1 MRHRILALLVFAAWL
16 AGCTSPKPAKPN
28 VLFITVDTLR
38 ADRLGCY
45 GYRQVETPAMDALA
59 REGILFERAIAQVPL
74 TWPSHV
80 AMLTGTYPF
89 HNGVQDFTGQPLAEK
104 FRTLAESFRANGYRT
119 GAVVSSFVLD
129 RSWGLGR
136 GFDFYYDQFAGLG
149 AGEKDLGLVDR
160 RAEESVG
167 QALGWLGA
175 DPQQPFF
182 FWLHLFDP
190 HSPYDAPEPFRARYR
205 ERPYDGEVAYVDS
218 QLARVFDWLRRQ
230 PKGAY
235 ENTVIVL
242 VGDHGES
249 LGEHGEQE
257 HGFFIYDSTIRVPLL
272 IKAPARAGLQAG
284 RIGAA
289 VETTALGPTI
299 LELAGIQD
307 AIQKQFQAESL
318 LARMRDTAT
327 EAARP
332 AYSETFYPFSSFG
345 WSPLRSLQTSRYQFI
360 DAPQPELYDLRADPG
375 QLNNLARTESKLV
388 ESFRAQLQ
396 SLVAQ
401 YRGEPVAP
409 AAGQSADVAEK
420 LRTLGYV
427 AYRAPTTSLDL
438 AKLRDPKERLATFN
452 AILRATDAFSA
463 GNYSAGQTALARVER
478 EEPKLYLIPFLRGEA
493 ASRAGD
499 WKTAA
504 AEFQKTL
511 KLNPHFDQA
520 MLGLG
525 RALNYQGKNIQAT
538 AWLEKALAQNSA
550 NYRAWFELSRVQVQR
565 DPASARA
572 SLEKALAI
580 QPAFG
585 PAHRDLGLL
594 AMREQR
600 YSDGAVR
607 FERAVQLGLTDAA
620 THNYL
625 GICYSRT
632 DRLQSAV
639 ESYRRALA
647 VDTNFA
653 QAHLNLGFA
662 YERMNQP
669 AQAAEE
675 YRAACRLDRKL
686 CSLIEQR
693 SRLR

>member
-1 MRHRILALLVFAAWL
+1 MRRRTLALFLFAAAI
-16 AGCTSPKPAKPN
+16 AGCTSPKPERPS
-28 VLFITVDTLR
+28 VLLITIDTLR
-38 ADRLGCY
+38 ADRLGAY
-45 GYRQVETPAMDALA
+45 GYRQIETPAMDALA
-59 REGILFERAIAQVPL
+59 REGVLFERAIAQVPL

-80 AMLTGTYPF
+80 VMLTGTYPF

-104 FRTLAESFRANGYRT
+104 FRTLAESFRANGYAT

-129 RSWGLGR
+129 RSWGLAR
-136 GFDFYYDQFAGLG
+136 GFDFYYDEFAGLG

-160 RAEESVG
+160 RAEESVSR
-167 QALGWLGA
+167 ALAWLGEQ
-175 DPQQPFF
+175 QQPYF

-190 HSPYDAPEPFRARYR
+190 HSPYDAPEPFRTRYG

-218 QLARVFDWLRRQ
+218 QLARVFDWLRSQ

-257 HGFFIYDSTIRVPLL
+257 HGFFLYDSTIRVPLL
-272 IKAPARAGLQAG
+272 IKAPARAGLKAG

-318 LARMRDTAT
+318 LARMRDAAT

-360 DAPQPELYDLRADPG
+360 EAPQPELYDLRADPA
-375 QLNNLARTESKLV
+375 QSNNLARTETKLV
-388 ESFRAQLQ
+388 ESFRGQLRELTAKFAAAPTAQ
-396 SLVAQ
+396 
-401 YRGEPVAP
+401 P
-409 AAGQSADVAEK
+409 AGGQSADVAEK

-427 AYRAPTTSLDL
+427 AYRAPTTSLDP
-438 AKLRDPKERLATFN
+438 AKLKDPKERLAAFN

-463 GNYSAGQTALARVER
+463 GNYAAGQALLARVER
-478 EEPKLYLIPFLRGEA
+478 EEPRLYLIAFMRGEA
-493 ASRAGD
+493 AARAGD

-504 AEFQKTL
+504 AEFQKAL
-511 KLNPHFDQA
+511 NLNPGFDQA

-525 RALNYQGKNIQAT
+525 RTLNYLGKEEQAA
-538 AWLEKALAQNSA
+538 AWLEKALAQNAA
-550 NYRAWFELSRVQVQR
+550 NYRAWFELSRVQARR
-565 DPASARA
+565 DAAAARA
-572 SLEKALAI
+572 SLEKTLAI

-594 AMREQR
+594 AMKEQR
-600 YSDGAVR
+600 YTDGALH
-607 FERAVQLGLTDAA
+607 FERAVQLGLNDAA
-620 THNYL
+620 THNFL

-632 DRLQSAV
+632 DRLPAAV
-639 ESYRRALA
+639 DSYQRALVA
-647 VDTNFA
+647 DDKFA

-662 YERMNQP
+662 YERMGRGDD
-669 AQAAEE
+669 ARRE
-675 YRAACRLDRKL
+675 YDTACRLDRRICKM
-686 CSLIEQR
+686 IQER
-693 SRLR
+693 EKR